1 VSGVISRRGL
11 LAGGG
16 AALLAAAAAA
26 CGSSGGSGSGGGA
39 AAGSGGGGAGA
50 TMKIGWNL
58 APDDPLSKG
67 MASFKTAVEK
77 STNGQIKVQLYGG
90 GVLGA
95 ADHVVQSVQANSVQG
110 NIGATSVVATSV
122 PKLGVLDIPYGWRD
136 WQHVT
141 SVLEG
146 PVGDQLRTTAR
157 NQGFEIVDFW
167 PGGTRN
173 LTNLKHSVQAPGD
186 MQGLKVRTLGK
197 VWGDY
202 FSALGAVP
210 QNVAFTEVYL
220 DLQTKLLDGAE
231 TALDALI
238 GAKVDE
244 VCDFWTVTDHGYQVA
259 AFTVSKTWY
268 DGLSR
273 NLQQAVTAA
282 AKGTRDQV
290 ITNTESADAA
300 AIAQLTSEHKTVVR
314 NPNRSAFESVAKSKI
329 WPGLQQQYGDVFN
342 QIVNAT

>member
-1 VSGVISRRGL
+1 
-11 LAGGG
+11 
-16 AALLAAAAAA
+16 
-26 CGSSGGSGSGGGA
+26 
-39 AAGSGGGGAGA
+39 
-50 TMKIGWNL
+50 MKIGWNL
-58 APDDPLSKG
+58 AADDPLSKG
-67 MASFKTAVEK
+67 MAAFKSAVES
-77 STNGQIKVQLYGG
+77 STHGQIKVQLFGN

-95 ADHVVQSVQANSVQG
+95 ADHVVQSVQANSVQA
-110 NIGATSVVATSV
+110 NIGATSVVAASV

-141 SVLEG
+141 SVLAG

-157 NQGFEIVDFW
+157 NQGFEIIDFW

-173 LTNLKHSVQAPGD
+173 LTNLKHGVRGPAD
-186 MQGLKVRTLGK
+186 MRGLKIRTLGK

-202 FSALGAVP
+202 FSALGAIP

-259 AFTVSKTWY
+259 AFTVSRTWY
-268 DGLSR
+268 DGLAKS
-273 NLQQAVTAA
+273 LQQAVTNAA
-282 AKGTRDQV
+282 RGTRDQV
-290 ITNTESADAA
+290 ISLTQSADAD
-300 AIAQLTSEHKTVVR
+300 AIAKLKSERKTVVE
-314 NPNRSAFESVAKSKI
+314 NPDRSAFESIARSKV